1 VRLLTTRVAVA
12 VACAA
17 ALLAAGSASAEL
29 QPSQT
34 RLYLS
39 AEGCGA
45 TQEGGTLST
54 SINPA
59 AGSDGC
65 GVIGGLPLDEVL
77 HQLEAN
83 TPMDFV
89 TGKEDGVP
97 AVLDTAEDVTGVFA
111 LQSWTGGVGAVG
123 QVTVDLVLTGT
134 YLDDKGKSKFL
145 ELGSGSFSV
154 LGSPA
159 SVVTSVPFSFELPT
173 TAAGK
178 TFTSITLSAAN
189 HGANV
194 NGSAQSYNGTSYLDL
209 PVLVEEEAAQP

>member
-1 VRLLTTRVAVA
+1 MRLLTTRVAVA

-54 SINPA
+54 SINPN

-65 GVIGGLPLDEVL
+65 GIIGGLPLDEVL

-89 TGKEDGVP
+89 TSAGDGVP
-97 AVLDTAEDVTGVFA
+97 AVLDVDEDATGVFA
-111 LQSWTGGVGAVG
+111 TQSWTGGVGAVG
-123 QVTVDLVLTGT
+123 QVTVDLALIGT
-134 YLDDKGKSKFL
+134 YLDSAGKKRTM

-154 LGSPA
+154 LGTPT
-159 SVVTSVPFSFELPT
+159 SVVTSVPFSFDLPD
-173 TAAGK
+173 AAADK
-178 TFTSITLSAAN
+178 TFTSLVLSAAN
-189 HGANV
+189 HGLNV